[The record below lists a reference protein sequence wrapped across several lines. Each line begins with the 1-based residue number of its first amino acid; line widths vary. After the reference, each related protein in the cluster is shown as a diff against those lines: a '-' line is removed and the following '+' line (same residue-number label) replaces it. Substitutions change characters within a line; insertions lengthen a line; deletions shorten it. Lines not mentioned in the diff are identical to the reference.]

1 MVMSAV
7 APKRCTAE
15 AYLEFEVN
23 SDRRHEFIDGEIV
36 PMSGGTPNHNEIAG
50 NLYIAVK
57 TKLKGQDYRTFYVDQ
72 RLWLPIPDMYTY
84 PDVMVV
90 PKPLEFQ
97 PRRTDTIV
105 NPILIA
111 EVLSKST
118 KAYDRDEK
126 FAAYRTIP
134 AFREYLLIDQ
144 YSFHVEQYTK
154 TPENRWLFSE
164 HNGLEASF
172 HLESIDCT
180 VTLAELYNDI
190 ELTIP
195 EAPELS

>member
-1 MVMSAV
+1 MVMSAL
-7 APKRCTAE
+7 AAKRYTAE
-15 AYLEFEVN
+15 EYLEFELN
-23 SDRRHEFIDGEIV
+23 SELRHEFMDGEIV

-57 TKLKGQDYRTFYVDQ
+57 THLKGQDYRTFYVDQ
-72 RLWLPIPDMYTY
+72 RLWLPTPDIYTY

-90 PKPLEFQ
+90 SKPLEFQ

-134 AFREYLLIDQ
+134 SFGEYLLIDQ
-144 YSFHVEQYTK
+144 YRFHVEQYTK

-164 HNGLEASF
+164 HNSLEASF
-172 HLESIDCT
+172 RLESIDCS
-180 VTLAELYNDI
+180 VTLAELYSDI
-190 ELTIP
+190 ELTVP